1 MVKTFRLDDFNYEVE
16 LGKFAQQAD
25 GAVWFKY
32 GGTVVLATVVSAPSK
47 EFLGFFPLTVEY
59 REQFAAAGKIPG
71 GYFKREGRPTDRE
84 VLTARLIDRSLRPL
98 FPADYFDQVQ
108 IIITVYSVDKEHVPN
123 IVALNAASLAL
134 STSKIPFSE
143 PVGAVEAVR
152 IENNWK
158 INPSHSDSLRADA
171 RIIIAGTKEGIT
183 MVEGSANELSE
194 KDFVDIL
201 FKGHNELEKI
211 VSWQKKIQD
220 EAGAAKEMPSAMYDF
235 DGWRQR
241 VNAYLN
247 DEIVASVCLEDKLA
261 RDKQLKKLRDEFVE
275 GQKELLEESGTPQSV
290 TTYIFDSVLKSKLTD
305 VMFERNERIDGRAFD
320 QIRPIS
326 VEVGLLPY
334 THGSALFK
342 RGRTQALVTT
352 TLGSGED
359 EQRTET
365 IMSDGEDGFDGSFML
380 HYNFPPFSV
389 GEARFLRGPG
399 RREVGH
405 GNLAASAFTYVRPN
419 KEQFPYTIRVV
430 ADILESNGSSS
441 MATVC
446 GTTMALMQAG
456 VPISKMVSGI
466 AMGLIQSDDGSFKVL
481 SDITGF
487 EDAFGLMD
495 FKVAGTDE
503 GITAIQM
510 DIKYRGGLPRPVFEK
525 ALEQAHSGRIFILGK
540 MRDVMSAPSPTLS
553 ELVPRVT
560 TLKIDPDKIGAV
572 IGSGGKTIREIIAE
586 TGTSIDIDPD
596 GLVKIFGGVDAKTDM
611 AIRWVKTLVGQ
622 IAKGEK
628 FEGVVRRIADFG
640 LFVELVPGV
649 QGLVHVSNIPRDKQR
664 SFAQDYKQNDVV
676 QVEVLD
682 YDDAT
687 GRISLRVVSNQ

>member
-1 MVKTFRLDDFNYEVE
+1 
-16 LGKFAQQAD
+16 
-25 GAVWFKY
+25 
-32 GGTVVLATVVSAPSK
+32 
-47 EFLGFFPLTVEY
+47 
-59 REQFAAAGKIPG
+59 
-71 GYFKREGRPTDRE
+71 
-84 VLTARLIDRSLRPL
+84 
-98 FPADYFDQVQ
+98 
-108 IIITVYSVDKEHVPN
+108 
-123 IVALNAASLAL
+123 
-134 STSKIPFSE
+134 
-143 PVGAVEAVR
+143 
-152 IENNWK
+152 
-158 INPSHSDSLRADA
+158 
-171 RIIIAGTKEGIT
+171 
-183 MVEGSANELSE
+183 
-194 KDFVDIL
+194 
-201 FKGHNELEKI
+201 
-211 VSWQKKIQD
+211 
-220 EAGAAKEMPSAMYDF
+220 
-235 DGWRQR
+235 
-241 VNAYLN
+241 
-247 DEIVASVCLEDKLA
+247 
-261 RDKQLKKLRDEFVE
+261 
-275 GQKELLEESGTPQSV
+275 
-290 TTYIFDSVLKSKLTD
+290 
-305 VMFERNERIDGRAFD
+305 
-320 QIRPIS
+320 
-326 VEVGLLPY
+326 
-334 THGSALFK
+334 
-342 RGRTQALVTT
+342 
-352 TLGSGED
+352 
-359 EQRTET
+359 
-365 IMSDGEDGFDGSFML
+365 MSDGENGFDGSFML

-399 RREVGH
+399 RREIGH